1 MELTAVAV
9 VARLTEHAEA
19 AEAAKIRRR
28 VAEGE
33 PVIGVRMGTLF
44 DIAQQAT
51 ELPDAELER
60 LFGEPAYEPR
70 MAAFCILD
78 FRARKRPGD
87 PDLCATYLRH
97 HDRITAWDMVDRAA
111 PRVVGSAVAGGPYD
125 VLHDLAGSAD
135 PLRRRTAMTAPL
147 WFVRR
152 GDEADLAAGYEI
164 AARLCADPDPVVH
177 NAVGI
182 FLAHADDRAPARL
195 DAFLAERGDTMP
207 RAAYRLAT
215 RRRR

>member
-1 MELTAVAV
+1 MELTAAAV
-9 VARLTEHAEA
+9 VARLTDHADET
-19 AEAAKIRRR
+19 EAAKIRRR
-28 VAEGE
+28 VTEGE

-44 DIAQQAT
+44 DVARQAIA
-51 ELPDAELER
+51 LPDAELER

-70 MAAFCILD
+70 MAAFCVLD
-78 FRARKRPGD
+78 FRARKRLGD
-87 PDLCATYLRH
+87 PDLFATYLRH
-97 HDRITAWDMVDRAA
+97 HDRITTWDMVDRAA
-111 PRVVGSAVAGGPYD
+111 PRVVGSAVAGGRYD

-152 GDEADLAAGYEI
+152 GDDADLSAGYEI
-164 AARLCADPDPVVH
+164 AARLNADPDPVAH

-182 FLAHADDRAPARL
+182 FLAHADGRDPARL
-195 DAFLAERGDTMP
+195 DAFLAEHSDTMP

-215 RRRR
+215 RKRR

>member
-1 MELTAVAV
+1 MELTAAAV
-9 VARLTEHAEA
+9 VARLTEHADA
-19 AEAAKIRRR
+19 TEAAKIRPR

-33 PVIGVRMGTLF
+33 PVIGLRMGTLF
-44 DIAQQAT
+44 DIARQAT
-51 ELPDAELER
+51 ALPDAELER
-60 LFGEPAYEPR
+60 LFGEPSYEPR
-70 MAAFCILD
+70 MAAFCVLD

-111 PRVVGSAVAGGPYD
+111 PRVVGSAVAGGAYD
-125 VLHDLAGSAD
+125 VLHELAGSAD

-147 WFVRR
+147 WFVSR
-152 GDEADLAAGYEI
+152 GDDPDLAAGYAI

-177 NAVGI
+177 KAVGI
-182 FLAHADDRAPARL
+182 FLAHADGRDPALL
-195 DAFLAERGDTMP
+195 DAFLAQRGETMP
-207 RAAYRLAT
+207 RVAYRLAT

>member
-1 MELTAVAV
+1 MELTAAAV
-9 VARLTEHAEA
+9 LARLTEHADE
-19 AEAAKIRRR
+19 AEAAKIRTR

-33 PVIGVRMGTLF
+33 QVIGVRMGTLF
-44 DIAQQAT
+44 DLARQAT
-51 ELPDAELER
+51 ALPDAELER
-60 LFGEPAYEPR
+60 LFVDPAYEPR
-70 MAAFCILD
+70 MAAFCVLD

-87 PDLCATYLRH
+87 PGLCATYLRH

-125 VLHDLAGSAD
+125 VLHDLAGVAD

-147 WFVRR
+147 WFVKR
-152 GDEADLAAGYEI
+152 GDDTDLAAGYAI

-182 FLAHADDRAPARL
+182 FLAHADARDPARL
-195 DAFLAERGDTMP
+195 EAFLAEHGDTMP
-207 RAAYRLAT
+207 RPAYRLAT
-215 RRRR
+215 RKRR

>member
-1 MELTAVAV
+1 MELTAAAV
-9 VARLTEHAEA
+9 VARLTEHADP
-19 AEAAKIRRR
+19 AEAVKIRTR
-28 VAEGE
+28 VADGE

-44 DIAQQAT
+44 DVAREAT
-51 ELPDAELER
+51 ALPDAELER

-70 MAAFCILD
+70 MAAFCVLD
-78 FRARKRPGD
+78 FRARKRPRD
-87 PDLCATYLRH
+87 LDLCAAYLRH

-111 PRVVGSAVAGGPYD
+111 PWVVGSAIAGGPYD
-125 VLHDLAGSAD
+125 VLNDLAGSRD
-135 PLRRRTAMTAPL
+135 PLRRRTAITAPL

-152 GDEADLAAGYEI
+152 GDDPDLAAGYEI

-182 FLAHADDRAPARL
+182 FLAHADGRDPARL
-195 DAFLAERGDTMP
+195 DAFLAEHGDAMP
-207 RAAYRLAT
+207 RAAYRQAT